1 MVRFIG
7 MLLAGLL
14 TWGAAEPT
22 GPSDNAPQVRMPVK
36 DIVQAGEG
44 VALTTW
50 TAVGSNRTRPA
61 LSYFE
66 VGRPAMV
73 LTCEGV
79 SISVQVRGFTPKQ
92 AWPQPEMMI
101 RLGGVTRS
109 ASPDVRNIG
118 TQVAYEFHFGIADEV
133 LQQIAV
139 SAPITV
145 DFNGE
150 TRTFPS
156 PPDDLRRSFIDECA
170 ALVPPG
176 MRASGAGVPKV

>member
-1 MVRFIG
+1 MIEFIG

-14 TWGAAEPT
+14 TWSADPSR
-22 GPSDNAPQVRMPVK
+22 PSD
-36 DIVQAGEG
+36 DIVQAGG
-44 VALTTW
+44 RVASSAW
-50 TAVGSNRTRPA
+50 TAVGSNQTRPA
-61 LSYFE
+61 LSYYE
-66 VGRPAMV
+66 ADRPAMV
-73 LTCEGV
+73 LTCEDT
-79 SISVQVRGFTPKQ
+79 SINVQVRGFTPKQ

-101 RLGGVTRS
+101 RLGYVTRA

-118 TQVAYEFHFGIADEV
+118 AQVAYEFQFGIADEV

-156 PPDDLRRSFIDECA
+156 PPDDLGRSFTDRCA

>member
-1 MVRFIG
+1 MIEFIG
-7 MLLAGLL
+7 MLLAGQL
-14 TWGAAEPT
+14 TWVPVEPT
-22 GPSDNAPQVRMPVK
+22 GPSDDDHQVQMPVN
-36 DIVQAGEG
+36 DIVQAGG
-44 VALTTW
+44 RVAATAW

-61 LSYFE
+61 LSYYE
-66 VGRPAMV
+66 AGRPAMV
-73 LTCEGV
+73 LTCEGN
-79 SISVQVRGFTPKQ
+79 STNVQVRGFTPKQ

-101 RLGGVTRS
+101 RLGDVTRS

-156 PPDDLRRSFIDECA
+156 PPDDLRRSFTDGCV

-176 MRASGAGVPKV
+176 MRASGADVPKV